1 MFREYGKVQNGYSEF
16 FVAGIQL
23 SPCVVPWFF
32 TPASPTV
39 ISPPAGAPV
48 WNTVPLKGS
57 IPSLGTGWGRTL
69 SGAAPEGCRS
79 AAAAFFT
86 PPLRPLDILGLALSS
101 VWVLLACPPRRAPS
115 CILPEEPRRSYRL
128 RGLGESWL
136 EPRGSLSHD
145 ISE

>member
-1 MFREYGKVQNGYSEF
+1 MCPRVTPLSRVCE
-16 FVAGIQL
+16 L

-32 TPASPTV
+32 TPASTTV

-57 IPSLGTGWGRTL
+57 IPSLDTGWGRTL
-69 SGAAPEGCRS
+69 SGCCARGLSFCSRS
-79 AAAAFFT
+79 LLFA